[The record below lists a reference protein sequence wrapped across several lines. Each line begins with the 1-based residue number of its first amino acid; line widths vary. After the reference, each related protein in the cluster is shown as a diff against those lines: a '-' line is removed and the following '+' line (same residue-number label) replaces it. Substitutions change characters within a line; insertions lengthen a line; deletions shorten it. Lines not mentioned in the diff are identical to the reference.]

1 MLMLNLIFF
10 LVSLAV
16 LVKSSEYAVNYSSK
30 MARAFGISEFIVSF
44 FIIAFISCSP
54 EATVSIVSAID
65 GVPEFGLGALLGSN
79 VADLALVFG
88 LVALFSVNGVKVKS
102 EILRN
107 DLLYLILLLVPIILG
122 FDGHL
127 SREDGLILVL
137 SGVVFLINLAIQSK
151 LFTKKFNGA
160 KNHGWAKNFL
170 LLLLSLAFLVGGA
183 YYTVKFGI
191 DFANDVQIP
200 PFLVALTLVSIG
212 SCMPEL
218 IFSLKAVGS
227 KHDQLA
233 LGDVLGTVIIDATIL
248 VGVIALISPFDFNPN
263 IVHVTGVMMFIAGV
277 LAVMFIKSGKVLTR
291 QEGVLLLLFYLLS
304 LIIEFAVNG
313 VF

>member
-1 MLMLNLIFF
+1 
-10 LVSLAV
+10 
-16 LVKSSEYAVNYSSK
+16 
-30 MARAFGISEFIVSF
+30 
-44 FIIAFISCSP
+44 
-54 EATVSIVSAID
+54 
-65 GVPEFGLGALLGSN
+65 
-79 VADLALVFG
+79 
-88 LVALFSVNGVKVKS
+88 
-102 EILRN
+102 
-107 DLLYLILLLVPIILG
+107 
-122 FDGHL
+122 
-127 SREDGLILVL
+127 
-137 SGVVFLINLAIQSK
+137 
-151 LFTKKFNGA
+151 
-160 KNHGWAKNFL
+160 
-170 LLLLSLAFLVGGA
+170 
-183 YYTVKFGI
+183 
-191 DFANDVQIP
+191 VQIP

-277 LAVMFIKSGKVLTR
+277 LAIMFIKSGKVLTR

-304 LIIEFAVNG
+304 LIIEFVVNG